1 MSSIFRTIALELGR
15 TLLKLAVDR
24 ALRKK
29 LPAIFAKLDIE
40 LPSMLVDHAKPL
52 EVQAVVT
59 DVIEEKIGGIATAT
73 QVSAVLGLYDHP
85 ANFPGSV
92 VPDGATS
99 FQSLWRPSCPQ
110 QDRRCY
116 RCFTGFHGSAPPPC
130 STRPPSPANSTPWCW
145 PAAPSSRATCRFRGA
160 S

>member
-73 QVSAVLGLYDHP
+73 QVSAVLGLYDP
-85 ANFPGSV
+85 IKAALRNI
-92 VPDGATS
+92 
-99 FQSLWRPSCPQ
+99 
-110 QDRRCY
+110 RR
-116 RCFTGFHGSAPPPC
+116 
-130 STRPPSPANSTPWCW
+130 
-145 PAAPSSRATCRFRGA
+145 
-160 S
+160 